1 MYVFGWAPQYAPY
14 APQHTRALSH
24 PTHPSVPLARHHA
37 RALFKEALRIR
48 KLETIAAA
56 TAAAAATATAAA
68 AAATALST
76 STTTPPSPVV
86 DAKLSPGDLNKS
98 PYVESLERMRQALP
112 NDQPVYP
119 AVLTSLNDMAK
130 MFESQ
135 GRYDEAKPIFIE
147 ALAVVKRELPG
158 QHMELAH
165 ALNNLATV
173 CNAQGRAGE
182 AEPLFVEALSR
193 MKKAPGINDA
203 NIARCLNNL
212 VSVAIEYWSILLLAC
227 LLRYGA

>member
-1 MYVFGWAPQYAPY
+1 MRV
-14 APQHTRALSH
+14 
-24 PTHPSVPLARHHA
+24 
-37 RALFKEALRIR
+37 R
-48 KLETIAAA
+48 KLEQELETIAAA
-56 TAAAAATATAAA
+56 TAAAAAAH
-68 AAATALST
+68 ST
-76 STTTPPSPVV
+76 STITPTRPVA
-86 DAKLSPGDLNKS
+86 DATHSPGDLNKS

-130 MFESQ
+130 MLESQ

-165 ALNNLATV
+165 ALHNLATV

-212 VSVAIEYWSILLLAC
+212 VSDAVKENRSILLAC

>member
-1 MYVFGWAPQYAPY
+1 
-14 APQHTRALSH
+14 
-24 PTHPSVPLARHHA
+24 
-37 RALFKEALRIR
+37 LRVR
-48 KLETIAAA
+48 KLEQELETIAAA
-56 TAAAAATATAAA
+56 TAAAAAAA
-68 AAATALST
+68 AAATVLST
-76 STTTPPSPVV
+76 STNTPTSSVV
-86 DAKLSPGDLNKS
+86 DATHSPGDLNKS

-130 MFESQ
+130 MFGSQ

-182 AEPLFVEALSR
+182 AEPLFIEALSR

-212 VSVAIEYWSILLLAC
+212 VSDAINEYRSILLVC
-227 LLRYGA
+227 LLRYGT